1 MKKNKLLLIGWDA
14 ADWKIIG
21 PLLAKG
27 QMPALKYIIDN
38 GVYGNMGTMNPPFSP
53 MLWTSVATGKT
64 PDKHGVLGFIEVLE
78 NGVGVR
84 PVTAKSRKARA
95 LWNIFHHEGLKS
107 NLIGWWPSF
116 PAEPINGVVVTD
128 KFQKVSLD
136 PKKQKPMASGTIHP
150 KHMEQVLKELRM
162 FAFEVTGEHIL
173 PFIPDALQIDQEKD
187 KSLTV
192 LAKVLSENVSIH
204 NAATRLLRTTDWDFT
219 AVYYDLIDHLCHSF
233 MKFHPPMLN
242 RVNAKQYEF
251 YKEVVNGAYR
261 FQDMMLERK
270 LELIDRDTTV
280 IVMSDHGYESG
291 NKRLLELPK
300 LQAAAAMDH
309 RQFGIFAA
317 MGPNI
322 KKREKVYGLGLIDIA
337 PTVLHHFG
345 LPVGGDMDG
354 KVALEVFENP
364 GEIKYIESWEKI
376 EGDFGE
382 LPRNHE
388 QDLLNDE
395 ETLEQLVALGYIE
408 KADEKSENAVR
419 KTRCDLKHNLARVF
433 LGKKDYDRA
442 KHILLELI
450 DVKAPIDTSSYYLD
464 LVNVCLE
471 TNAFDEAQHYFDIL
485 KDHNSSVQ
493 YTLFFQEA
501 AILLGKEKPLKALK
515 VLEEAQAQ
523 NRYGNPELW
532 YRIGALKQ
540 KLLMYDEALGAYE
553 KAIAIEP
560 DKAKYHAALAENF
573 LELKQYEDA
582 AESALTSIEL
592 VRYYPRAHYV
602 LGKALEKLGNLQHAK
617 IAFETAARLTPKT
630 FHRAEK
636 AVENI
641 ENKLCGAP
649 QPQDKNSSKF
659 WKDQIVVVSGLP
671 RSGTS
676 LMMQMLHSGGIEA
689 LTDNSRQAD
698 RSNPKGYLEYGPVMS
713 LHKDNSWLHQAKH
726 KSVKIVAPLLRY
738 LDVQYRYKIIFM
750 NRDLTEIV
758 KSQQKMIGKDP
769 ENLPV
774 KLFDAY
780 TKQLQKVET
789 WKENEPGVELIYINY
804 TDVLNKTEQTI
815 DKIANFVGQNLDMEA
830 MAKCVDKTL
839 YRNKA

>member
-364 GEIKYIESWEKI
+364 GEIKYI
-376 EGDFGE
+376 
-382 LPRNHE
+382 
-388 QDLLNDE
+388 
-395 ETLEQLVALGYIE
+395 
-408 KADEKSENAVR
+408 
-419 KTRCDLKHNLARVF
+419 
-433 LGKKDYDRA
+433 
-442 KHILLELI
+442 
-450 DVKAPIDTSSYYLD
+450 
-464 LVNVCLE
+464 
-471 TNAFDEAQHYFDIL
+471 
-485 KDHNSSVQ
+485 
-493 YTLFFQEA
+493 
-501 AILLGKEKPLKALK
+501 
-515 VLEEAQAQ
+515 
-523 NRYGNPELW
+523 
-532 YRIGALKQ
+532 
-540 KLLMYDEALGAYE
+540 
-553 KAIAIEP
+553 
-560 DKAKYHAALAENF
+560 
-573 LELKQYEDA
+573 
-582 AESALTSIEL
+582 
-592 VRYYPRAHYV
+592 
-602 LGKALEKLGNLQHAK
+602 
-617 IAFETAARLTPKT
+617 
-630 FHRAEK
+630 
-636 AVENI
+636 
-641 ENKLCGAP
+641 
-649 QPQDKNSSKF
+649 
-659 WKDQIVVVSGLP
+659 
-671 RSGTS
+671 
-676 LMMQMLHSGGIEA
+676 
-689 LTDNSRQAD
+689 
-698 RSNPKGYLEYGPVMS
+698 
-713 LHKDNSWLHQAKH
+713 
-726 KSVKIVAPLLRY
+726 
-738 LDVQYRYKIIFM
+738 
-750 NRDLTEIV
+750 
-758 KSQQKMIGKDP
+758 
-769 ENLPV
+769 
-774 KLFDAY
+774 
-780 TKQLQKVET
+780 
-789 WKENEPGVELIYINY
+789 
-804 TDVLNKTEQTI
+804 
-815 DKIANFVGQNLDMEA
+815 
-830 MAKCVDKTL
+830 
-839 YRNKA
+839 